1 MTTWRVNIIGND
13 IPLRRSI
20 MKRSLWTL
28 TITALA
34 VLIALPVLAA
44 GPNATKSVQGS
55 EDGTAVVLIRVTAS
69 GAAVYGV
76 TIKDA
81 SGSIKD
87 IVAPKGWVGISS
99 GTDVIF
105 RTGEKPIR
113 SGESLTFRLHT
124 TNEDGSLSVSF
135 RDDTSPLGD
144 GTSL

>member
-1 MTTWRVNIIGND
+1 
-13 IPLRRSI
+13 

-28 TITALA
+28 TLTAVVA
-34 VLIALPVLAA
+34 VLVALPVLAA
-44 GPNATKSVQGS
+44 SPNATKSVQGS
-55 EDGTAVVLIRVTAS
+55 EDGTAVVLIRVTA
-69 GAAVYGV
+69 ANQTVYGV

-113 SGESLTFRLHT
+113 AGSSLTFRLHT
-124 TNEDGSLSVSF
+124 TNEDGELSVSF
-135 RDDTSPLGD
+135 RDENSPIGSGKTL
-144 GTSL
+144 